1 MNNLGVLL
9 GALGIFMVVIVAI
22 AIAVWVLWGKSTSKV
37 LKAFDY
43 ANSWMAWIPVL
54 NYFALAQITAD
65 KDKNTTVI
73 KWKIPTIAFSL
84 WFIVGWVLA
93 EIPNVGSILNIVLQV
108 ICLGTCFTFIYSKCE
123 GKTVEEVQAIGYVSG
138 LIPIIALCK
147 FLSYKSDVITANIK
161 AANAESD
168 DDLWD
173 DVFKEGTEDGE
184 DSQSVE

>member
-1 MNNLGVLL
+1 MDNLGVLL
-9 GALGIFMVVIVAI
+9 GALGAFLVVIVAI
-22 AIAVWVLWGKSTSKV
+22 AIAFWVMWSISTYKV
-37 LKAFDY
+37 LKAFGY
-43 ANSWMAWIPVL
+43 ANPWMAWIPIL

-93 EIPNVGSILNIVLQV
+93 EIPNVGSLLNIILQV

-123 GKTVEEVQAIGYVSG
+123 GKTIEEVQAIGYISG

-147 FLSYKSDVITANIK
+147 FLSYKSDVITANI
-161 AANAESD
+161 NASNTKSD
-168 DDLWD
+168 EDLWD
-173 DVFKEGTEDGE
+173 DILKEGSEGDAE
-184 DSQSVE
+184 NQNIE